1 MIDSWIIKIKL
12 YNNKFFPYIE
22 MLFRDASDTIADQL
36 HPLDDSII
44 SFFRRVES
52 EILMP
57 LRLDFHISNFRIL
70 KNEPG
75 ENNDKIYSIRGNLFF
90 NNITEIRSYRGT
102 SFAVLQKIAK
112 IAELGFASN
121 IENTND
127 EMVWINPGNYLS
139 EFIPDIVRYSYHDD
153 DSFLFSF
160 IDLYYNLNY
169 IDIEK
174 QLSENTMDQRSVWNE
189 GIFKEG
195 EEIVTPLLLTN
206 HPNMAST
213 NMYIDKFN
221 LENSAYDV
229 NWEIGYD
236 AQIYFYDK
244 TTNTT
249 SSYQLDTISN
259 PSTDKIVL
267 KSYEKKTNTRIYNMG
282 FQDQDNVH
290 ENFLYSKK
298 QNENNIEFLQ
308 KIKMNIVIQNPN
320 MSIYRFQNVELVL
333 YELNK
338 PYEGDDAKK
347 QSHRINERL
356 SGAWL
361 IVGINYIF
369 EKNNFYQ
376 EITLV
381 KRELTSEY
389 NKEKLEQLTANFN
402 AYK

>member
-1 MIDSWIIKIKL
+1 
-12 YNNKFFPYIE
+12 
-22 MLFRDASDTIADQL
+22 
-36 HPLDDSII
+36 
-44 SFFRRVES
+44 
-52 EILMP
+52 
-57 LRLDFHISNFRIL
+57 
-70 KNEPG
+70 
-75 ENNDKIYSIRGNLFF
+75 
-90 NNITEIRSYRGT
+90 
-102 SFAVLQKIAK
+102 
-112 IAELGFASN
+112 
-121 IENTND
+121 
-127 EMVWINPGNYLS
+127 
-139 EFIPDIVRYSYHDD
+139 
-153 DSFLFSF
+153 
-160 IDLYYNLNY
+160 
-169 IDIEK
+169 
-174 QLSENTMDQRSVWNE
+174 
-189 GIFKEG
+189 
-195 EEIVTPLLLTN
+195 
-206 HPNMAST
+206 
-213 NMYIDKFN
+213 
-221 LENSAYDV
+221 
-229 NWEIGYD
+229 
-236 AQIYFYDK
+236 
-244 TTNTT
+244 
-249 SSYQLDTISN
+249 
-259 PSTDKIVL
+259 L